1 MENQNQTT
9 HINTDALKASDG
21 AVKFLLDYS
30 KSYNVVKTRGL
41 VFERILN

>member
-9 HINTDALKASDG
+9 NINTDTLKASDE

-41 VFERILN
+41 VFERNLN